1 MSKVK
6 INVSIDDEL
15 LKEVDDYCDRMYLN
29 RSYLISQQLQ
39 QVINMQKIIN
49 SISDLSF
56 ALKKAAEMGSIDE
69 ETERKMKEFETVA
82 KILTAQ

>member
-1 MSKVK
+1 MKVK

-15 LKEVDDYCDRMYLN
+15 LREVDDYCDRMFLN

-39 QVINMQKIIN
+39 QVINMNKIVN

-56 ALKKAAEMGSIDE
+56 ALKKAAEVGSLDYD
-69 ETERKMKEFETVA
+69 TEKKIKEFETVA
-82 KILTAQ
+82 KLLVQ

>member
-6 INVSIDDEL
+6 INVSIEDDL
-15 LKEVDDYCDRMYLN
+15 LKEVDDYCERMFVN

-39 QVINMQKIIN
+39 QVINMNKIVN

-56 ALKKAAEMGSIDE
+56 ALKKAAEVGTIDY
-69 ETERKMKEFETVA
+69 ETEKKIKEFESVA
-82 KILTAQ
+82 KLLVQ

>member
-29 RSYLISQQLQ
+29 RSYLICQQLQ
-39 QVINMQKIIN
+39 QVINMQKIVN

-56 ALKKAAEMGSIDE
+56 ALKKASEMGSIDE

-82 KILTAQ
+82 KLLTAQ

>member
-1 MSKVK
+1 MKVK

-15 LKEVDDYCDRMYLN
+15 LKDVDDYCDRMYLN

-39 QVINMQKIIN
+39 QVINMQKIVN

-56 ALKKAAEMGSIDE
+56 ALKKAAEAGSIDYD
-69 ETERKMKEFETVA
+69 TEKKIKEFETVA
-82 KILTAQ
+82 KLLVQ

>member
-29 RSYLISQQLQ
+29 RSYLICQQLQ
-39 QVINMQKIIN
+39 QVINMQKIVN

-56 ALKKAAEMGSIDE
+56 ALRKAAEAGNIDE

-82 KILTAQ
+82 KILVQ